1 MAARHRRRSGE
12 GCQKYPRLNPDFTR
26 KLICCHATPLSR
38 YAALTGS
45 DPGQRAVF
53 RPLAHL
59 YRGPWH
65 TAQPRLTTS
74 SWLRLCLVAL
84 AAVPGPHPH
93 LCHCAASSCAADS
106 RSRCAPPPLLLPV
119 TQASRIAEASRAR
132 RCVRVASDESSTSAP
147 CSPPSG
153 AAGDLRARRRNS
165 LNHTAVARLT
175 KDPVLLKLLGGK
187 QLSFIGG
194 VKALDEQVEL
204 HGPEEGLRRME
215 ELMRR
220 HLSEQTK
227 EGAKVRLPRV
237 TGLSTRKLPAYAPRR
252 SRLARRPGGDQARL
266 GARRRR
272 VRRVRQAA
280 WGGTAPTV
288 PQGAVMSACAAGYAS
303 PQTLPFSRR
312 RLPWRRVVRR
322 PPVNQRWPSRWARCV
337 PKGGP
342 GLSTCAPPAD
352 ARRSAPPT
360 QASAR
365 SRGYNIF
372 PFKSR
377 ESLLPLIDAL
387 DKMGEL
393 GKCAHPGGQGTLK
406 KGQFSLAVRGSAGKP
421 SATAGH

>member
-1 MAARHRRRSGE
+1 MAYR
-12 GCQKYPRLNPDFTR
+12 
-26 KLICCHATPLSR
+26 
-38 YAALTGS
+38 AAE
-45 DPGQRAVF
+45 
-53 RPLAHL
+53 AHHL
-59 YRGPWH
+59 FV
-65 TAQPRLTTS
+65 AQ
-74 SWLRLCLVAL
+74 
-84 AAVPGPHPH
+84 AVPGRTCGRARAAPAPASLRRKL
-93 LCHCAASSCAADS
+93 LCS
-106 RSRCAPPPLLLPV
+106 RLAKPMRAPPLLLPV

-288 PQGAVMSACAAGYAS
+288 PQGAVMSACAAG
-303 PQTLPFSRR
+303 
-312 RLPWRRVVRR
+312 
-322 PPVNQRWPSRWARCV
+322 
-337 PKGGP
+337 
-342 GLSTCAPPAD
+342 
-352 ARRSAPPT
+352 
-360 QASAR
+360 
-365 SRGYNIF
+365 
-372 PFKSR
+372 
-377 ESLLPLIDAL
+377 
-387 DKMGEL
+387 
-393 GKCAHPGGQGTLK
+393 
-406 KGQFSLAVRGSAGKP
+406 
-421 SATAGH
+421 